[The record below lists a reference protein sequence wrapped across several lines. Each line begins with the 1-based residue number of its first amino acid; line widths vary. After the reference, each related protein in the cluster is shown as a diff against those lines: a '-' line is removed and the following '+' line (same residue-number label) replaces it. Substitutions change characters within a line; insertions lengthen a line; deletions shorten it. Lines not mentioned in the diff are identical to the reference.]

1 MQKGKEDNY
10 IYILLLSHGCLA
22 KELYNT
28 AKLILGDVSDIG
40 YLEYPA
46 GQDLVEYKEKLTS
59 ILRKKR
65 EVLLLADLFGGS
77 PFVLAT
83 QVFAEMG
90 FSKHVEIFTGV
101 NLPMLLE
108 VATQAKN
115 HSLSEIREMVIDAG
129 KNGIVDFRKKT
140 QEINGGKDNVNKND
154 KN

>member
-59 ILRKKR
+59 ILRKK
-65 EVLLLADLFGGS
+65 
-77 PFVLAT
+77 T
-83 QVFAEMG
+83 N
-90 FSKHVEIFTGV
+90 K
-101 NLPMLLE
+101 
-108 VATQAKN
+108 KN
-115 HSLSEIREMVIDAG
+115 KRYV
-129 KNGIVDFRKKT
+129 
-140 QEINGGKDNVNKND
+140 
-154 KN
+154 